1 MNPTAALFR
10 VLQPLMDPAMLAA
23 MGPQAQFLRVVDI
36 VITGAV
42 LGGGAEGLHR
52 IISVFTDFLYATRAR
67 TESP

>member
-1 MNPTAALFR
+1 
-10 VLQPLMDPAMLAA
+10 MLAA